1 MPKPLRILLVEDEE
15 PLASSLANMLREVW
29 GFDVILAHAGLEAI
43 EILKKERPPLMLLDL
58 YLEDI
63 GGLKVLRDAV
73 ANDPNILVYVLTGFN
88 DVDLKQKSLAQG
100 ARDYFV
106 KPFNHSILKAKLNEA
121 AVEIEKRGS
130 LAEE

>member
-1 MPKPLRILLVEDEE
+1 MPIPLRILLVEDEE

-29 GFDVILAHAGLEAI
+29 SFDVQLAHGGMEAI

-63 GGLKVLRDAV
+63 GGLKVLREAK
-73 ANDPNILVYVLTGFN
+73 ANDPNIIVYVLTGFN

-106 KPFNHSILKAKLNEA
+106 KPLNHSILKAKLDEA
-121 AVEIEKRGS
+121 AAEIAKRGS
-130 LAEE
+130 PTEE

>member
-1 MPKPLRILLVEDEE
+1 MPAPLKILLVEDEE

-29 GFDVILAHAGLEAI
+29 GFEVQLAHGGLEAI
-43 EILKKERPPLMLLDL
+43 EILKRERPPLMLLDL

-73 ANDPNILVYVLTGFN
+73 ANDPNIIVYILTGFN
-88 DVDLKQKSLAQG
+88 DEDLRQKSLAQG

-106 KPFNHSILKAKLNEA
+106 KPLKHTILKAKLDEA
-121 AVEIEKRGS
+121 AAEIARRGGG
-130 LAEE
+130 

>member
-1 MPKPLRILLVEDEE
+1 MPTPLRILLVEDEE
-15 PLASSLANMLREVW
+15 PLASSLANMLREIW
-29 GFDVILAHAGLEAI
+29 GFDIILAHAGLEAI

-73 ANDPNILVYVLTGFN
+73 ANDPNIIVYVLTGFN
-88 DVDLKQKSLAQG
+88 DADLKQKSLAQG

-106 KPFNHSILKAKLNEA
+106 KPLNHSILKAKLDEA
-121 AVEIEKRGS
+121 AAEIAKRGGG
-130 LAEE
+130 